1 VVFAL
6 LAMLLTIAMPRFM
19 VSTDS
24 AKAKVR
30 EQNMETLRDAI
41 DKFKGDQGRY
51 PADLQELVQRQY
63 LRRVPVDPVTGW
75 SSWKVLAP
83 AAAGETG
90 VFDIAAPE
98 QPTSAPAVVP
108 EAAK

>member
-1 VVFAL
+1 
-6 LAMLLTIAMPRFM
+6 
-19 VSTDS
+19 
-24 AKAKVR
+24 
-30 EQNMETLRDAI
+30 
-41 DKFKGDQGRY
+41 
-51 PADLQELVQRQY
+51 VQRQY